1 MRKGKKVG
9 TGPDF
14 GRLISRFQVVWFK
27 NFQEQGSP
35 QNLPFLQPCVKYQPR
50 AGPAPRVCDL
60 SRHSGPVLHKGSA
73 LTVLIIYL
81 WACVVEVTSDG
92 TGDPAPFPCPA
103 VNAPRA
109 QELTVLRNHACHSNQ
124 NLLQM
129 QKGGNILRNR
139 NDPGV
144 LLYPLVLALIPIINH
159 IQYKGGREGKGE
171 IRQP

>member
-1 MRKGKKVG
+1 M
-9 TGPDF
+9 
-14 GRLISRFQVVWFK
+14 
-27 NFQEQGSP
+27 
-35 QNLPFLQPCVKYQPR
+35 
-50 AGPAPRVCDL
+50 
-60 SRHSGPVLHKGSA
+60 
-73 LTVLIIYL
+73 
-81 WACVVEVTSDG
+81 EVTSDG

-171 IRQP
+171 IRAIVPLPLNPSLLISESKAGCVGTTHTHQEEIQTAELVLCSVSLLCQRCNTPACMLYEKQIM